1 MIDSKS
7 DIWFM
12 WQLLT
17 SYDKANEVI
26 EEIFESLLSR
36 YQIVS
41 KTLIKESNIVFNSIQ
56 LLYYKC
62 HNINSK
68 FAGSNI

>member
-1 MIDSKS
+1 M
-7 DIWFM
+7 
-12 WQLLT
+12 T
-17 SYDKANEVI
+17 HVTVHVTYDKTNEVV

-36 YQIVS
+36 YQIGS
-41 KTLIKESNIVFNSIQ
+41 KTLMKESNIVFNSIQ

-68 FAGSNI
+68 CAGSNI